1 MPDRLPAGRHSFFV
15 YGCSLRSIFP
25 INTEDGFL
33 APPPGINRRVVR
45 TAPSRPIIASV
56 MLRIHNSGPALVT
69 RPVRE
74 SHSDKAGVAMRTR
87 DKAYDKKSR
96 NDAGSRRS
104 SDPSGQAANEKDS
117 ARGTEL
123 YAFCCRVP

>member
-1 MPDRLPAGRHSFFV
+1 
-15 YGCSLRSIFP
+15 
-25 INTEDGFL
+25 
-33 APPPGINRRVVR
+33 
-45 TAPSRPIIASV
+45 

-123 YAFCCRVP
+123 YAFCCRVS